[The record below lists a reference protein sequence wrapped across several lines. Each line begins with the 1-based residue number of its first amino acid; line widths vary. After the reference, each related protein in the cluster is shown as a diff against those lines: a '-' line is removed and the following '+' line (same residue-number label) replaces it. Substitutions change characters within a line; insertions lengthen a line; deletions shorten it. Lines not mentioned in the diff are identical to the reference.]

1 MAWWK
6 FYPVDFLFRFFIRLW
21 KFLFKL
27 VWTAWKDLK
36 FVSECVFSF
45 FFFLIQMEGLLRK
58 RKKSEHLHS
67 RNRKKRF
74 NFSNKNL
81 NNFENIYCEIINYMF
96 MVYTVILCKPEY
108 KVKKYTRRNS
118 MLQEIFIRLHVIKI
132 KYSHLNIEKL

>member
-1 MAWWK
+1 
-6 FYPVDFLFRFFIRLW
+6 
-21 KFLFKL
+21 
-27 VWTAWKDLK
+27 
-36 FVSECVFSF
+36 
-45 FFFLIQMEGLLRK
+45 MEGLLRK